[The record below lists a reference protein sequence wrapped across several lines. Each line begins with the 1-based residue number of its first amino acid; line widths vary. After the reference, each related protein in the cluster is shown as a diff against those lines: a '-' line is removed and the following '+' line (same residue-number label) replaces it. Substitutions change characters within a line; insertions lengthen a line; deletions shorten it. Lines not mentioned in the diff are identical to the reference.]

1 MESIIGQ
8 TLESAGL
15 TVGLIKTIRYGDRRT
30 VKYWDVETEWIA
42 YQRYMKQSIKKTG
55 IAPKVI
61 LFDETLF

>member
-8 TLESAGL
+8 TLESCGL
-15 TVGLIKTIRYGDRRT
+15 TVGLIKTVRYGDHRT

-42 YQRYMKQSIKKTG
+42 FQRYMKQSAKRG
-55 IAPKVI
+55 ITPKII

>member
-1 MESIIGQ
+1 METVIGQ
-8 TLESAGL
+8 VLESAGL
-15 TVGLIKTIRYGDRRT
+15 TVGLIKTVRVGDRRT

-42 YQRYMKQSIKKTG
+42 YQRYMKQSIKTG